1 MTVNVWWT
9 ISGRVLVLLA
19 ITGLMS
25 GCVTSAIVGGAAVG
39 SHAVFDHRPV
49 GRQIDD
55 QTIAAK
61 IDARLITEKNMP
73 SRWISVEVINGVV
86 TLTGF
91 LPTPEQIDRAV
102 YICQTT
108 EGVQQ
113 VRNELEVGSPSI
125 GALVTDAWIT
135 TQVKTRLLAD
145 KNVSGN
151 SFHVE
156 TVNGRV
162 YLQGVAASEEE
173 VRRAIEI
180 TRTTRG
186 VTAVVDMM
194 SVKENH

>member
-1 MTVNVWWT
+1 MPLNVWWN
-9 ISGRVLVLLA
+9 ISTRVLALLA
-19 ITGLMS
+19 MTGLMS

-39 SHAVFDHRPV
+39 TKAVFDHRPV

-61 IDARLITEKNMP
+61 IDGRLIAEKDMP
-73 SRWISVEVINGVV
+73 SRWVSVEVVNGVV

-91 LPTPEQIDRAV
+91 LPTPEHIDRAV

-113 VRNELEVGSPSI
+113 VRNELEVGSPDI
-125 GALVTDAWIT
+125 GSLVTDSWIT

-173 VRRAIEI
+173 VRRAIDI

-194 SVKENH
+194 TIKGSH